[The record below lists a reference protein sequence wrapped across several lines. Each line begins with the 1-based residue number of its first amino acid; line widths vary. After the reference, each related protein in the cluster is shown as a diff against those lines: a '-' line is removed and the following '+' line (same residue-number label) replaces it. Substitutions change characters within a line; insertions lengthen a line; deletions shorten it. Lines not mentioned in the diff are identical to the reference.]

1 MTIARKFH
9 SIAPLAAVCA
19 LLVVAL
25 PVQAADPTF
34 PMASVVGLVPPAGM
48 VLSKDFPGFEDQDK
62 DAAILLAVQAP
73 AAYAELV
80 KSLDTDALKKQGI
93 SVEKHEDMPLNFGNG
108 TLVVGQQEAD
118 KKRYRKW
125 LMVAPAKDVTVLVNV
140 QIPVDNAKAYPDAV
154 IRSALATLTVR
165 ASVPDA
171 EKLSLLP
178 FTVGDMQGFKIQNV
192 LVGRAV
198 LLADPPNDADTKSF
212 QAHMFIAAFP
222 GGPAAADDRAEFAR
236 VAFGEILG
244 IENVKILMSEPLRIG
259 NQPGFQTVAQAK
271 DAHTGTDVMV
281 AQWMRFGSG
290 GFIQM
295 IGMARADAWTDAQTR
310 LRAVRD
316 SIDVK

>member
-9 SIAPLAAVCA
+9 SIAPLAAVLA
-19 LLVVAL
+19 LLVVAV

-48 VLSKDFPGFEDQDK
+48 VLSKDFPGFEDLDK

-73 AAYAELV
+73 TAYPELV

-93 SVEKHEDMPLNFGNG
+93 SVEKHEDMPLSFGNG
-108 TLVVGQQEAD
+108 TLVVGRQDAD
-118 KKRYRKW
+118 KKHYRKW

-140 QIPVDNAKAYPDAV
+140 QIPIENAKVYPDAV

-171 EKLSLLP
+171 EKLSQLP

-192 LVGRAV
+192 LVGRAG

-222 GGPAAADDRAEFAR
+222 GGPATADDRAEFAR

-244 IENVKILMSEPLRIG
+244 IENVKISVSEPLRIG

-281 AQWMRFGSG
+281 AQWMRFGGG
-290 GFIQM
+290 GFLQM
-295 IGMARADAWTDAQTR
+295 IGMARADAWTDVQTR